1 MLRLYFKK
9 KRLLKS
15 LGLLVVLYNT
25 FYKSS
30 FWYREYKKQ
39 FLGIVYTI
47 IFSMPKR
54 QQYLYLYTLS
64 ELNRG
69 LNYSLGYVFRN
80 QLRQLKFYKR
90 TLRSIGSFIAYL
102 KKFIFKKYIYCY
114 TIYIK
119 NFQYRQYIFLKK
131 FYSALLPSISFLI
144 CSKSYYIKQKYK
156 RRIKRTVLGKI
167 LLK

>member
-1 MLRLYFKK
+1 MA
-9 KRLLKS
+9 
-15 LGLLVVLYNT
+15 LYNT

-30 FWYREYKKQ
+30 FWYREGFQKQ
-39 FLGIVYTI
+39 FLGIAYTI

-54 QQYLYLYTLS
+54 QQYLYLYNLS
-64 ELNRG
+64 KVIRG
-69 LNYSLGYVFRN
+69 FNYSLGYVFRN

-102 KKFIFKKYIYCY
+102 KKFILKKYIYCY
-114 TIYIK
+114 TVYIK

-131 FYSALLPSISFLI
+131 FYSALLPYISFLV
-144 CSKSYYIKQKYK
+144 CSRSYYVKQKYK